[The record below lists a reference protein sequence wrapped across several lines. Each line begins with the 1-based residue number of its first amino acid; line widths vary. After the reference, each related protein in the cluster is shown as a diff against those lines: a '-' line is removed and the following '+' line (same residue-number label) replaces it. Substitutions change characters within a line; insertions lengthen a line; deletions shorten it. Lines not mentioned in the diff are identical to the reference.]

1 MEHLPRAIPP
11 GSSRERTEL
20 LLRLVP
26 PESPDQMRPG
36 YIKSLKHLLT
46 LGITSFM
53 EAFTSFDNDPSV
65 DIHCRWRSIDLK
77 EGPGSDASGRARS
90 AASSGGRDHVVSAD
104 ASDS

>member
-53 EAFTSFDNDPSV
+53 EAYTSLDDEPAGHGGNAQKP
-65 DIHCRWRSIDLK
+65 RLRPQGRS
-77 EGPGSDASGRARS
+77 G
-90 AASSGGRDHVVSAD
+90 
-104 ASDS
+104 